1 MNESIWTKTS
11 LLTCNPRTPLIS
23 LMKKHLVNIKTLFF
37 TFRIL
42 LSKEEVSAILGL
54 RGTAVLQS
62 NTG

>member
-1 MNESIWTKTS
+1 M
-11 LLTCNPRTPLIS
+11 LPLPNHPTN
-23 LMKKHLVNIKTLFF
+23 MWDKKHLVNIKTLFF